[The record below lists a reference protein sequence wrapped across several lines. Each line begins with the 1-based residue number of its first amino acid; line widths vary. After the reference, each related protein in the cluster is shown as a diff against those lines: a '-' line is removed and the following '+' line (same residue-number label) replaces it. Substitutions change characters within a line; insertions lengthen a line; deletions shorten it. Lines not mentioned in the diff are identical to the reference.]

1 MSCCFPVANRSNTS
15 CVDIKFALAKIEDTL
30 KHVLPFNDFHH
41 FYRAKSFIESNNFY
55 AAVMALNR
63 IRKPTYNASQLIV
76 SSLYVKGVILAY
88 EDQFNTALELLKET
102 LKYKGSGEKDTKL
115 VTDINK
121 AIDIIEIQNKADT
134 LYSQVKQDETTFE
147 EICKVALTHAREYLK
162 ASKKLIKT

>member
-1 MSCCFPVANRSNTS
+1 MTNTS

-30 KHVLPFNDFHH
+30 KHVLPFTDFHH
-41 FYRAKSFIESNNFY
+41 FYRAKTFIESNNFY
-55 AAVMALNR
+55 AAIMALNR
-63 IRKPTYNASQLIV
+63 IRSTTYNASQLIV

-102 LKYKGSGEKDTKL
+102 LKYKGSGDTDQNL
-115 VTDINK
+115 VKDINK

-134 LYSQVKQDETTFE
+134 LYNQVKPNEDTFE
-147 EICKVALTHAREYLK
+147 QICKVALKHAREYLQ